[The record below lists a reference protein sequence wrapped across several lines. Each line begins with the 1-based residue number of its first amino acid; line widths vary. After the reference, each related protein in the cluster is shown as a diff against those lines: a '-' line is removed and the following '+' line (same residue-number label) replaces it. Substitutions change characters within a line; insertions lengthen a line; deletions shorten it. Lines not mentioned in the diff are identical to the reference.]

1 LVILFALFFLGYYLW
16 YRLTLFRRKIKKE
29 VQEAEQTL
37 HKAFALFKKDIRE
50 QIKLLEKT
58 RTKRQL
64 TEEEEKIIKQ
74 FRKDLDDAEKFVRKE
89 IEDIEKEV
97 K

>member
-50 QIKLLEKT
+50 QIK
-58 RTKRQL
+58 
-64 TEEEEKIIKQ
+64 
-74 FRKDLDDAEKFVRKE
+74 
-89 IEDIEKEV
+89 
-97 K
+97 